1 MHMMQVT
8 KSFAREVMLEAH
20 VDEVAAV
27 LVASRAPGH
36 NPRVDKI
43 LDFDVATR
51 FDDADGVVE
60 GLRVAEVQL
69 RTSKNADD
77 WEGALRTIRPPPDC
91 SCPGLQPPDADNGD
105 SDDTQRASAAAAACD
120 KSARAAHSAS
130 CSAAASMSPALAET
144 ASKANGGGCGARASQ
159 SAVRGAQRAAVAN
172 RALTAEQH
180 EQVLAAARP
189 AAQKANFEQGPD
201 DLVKGKAQALTKSQK
216 KKQKRQR
223 KEMREA
229 QAAGK
234 ENVVV

>member
-1 MHMMQVT
+1 M
-8 KSFAREVMLEAH
+8 
-20 VDEVAAV
+20 

-43 LDFDVATR
+43 LDYDVATR

-91 SCPGLQPPDADNGD
+91 SCPGLHPPDADDGD
-105 SDDTQRASAAAAACD
+105 SDDAQRASAAAAAFD
-120 KSARAAHSAS
+120 KSARAAHAAS
-130 CSAAASMSPALAET
+130 CSAAALTSPALAET
-144 ASKANGGGCGARASQ
+144 AGAASGGESGARAS
-159 SAVRGAQRAAVAN
+159 RGAPRAAVASSVS
-172 RALTAEQH
+172 TAGQH

-189 AAQKANFEQGPD
+189 AAQKASFAQVAD
-201 DLVKGKAQALTKSQK
+201 DLVKCKAQALTKSQK

-223 KEMREA
+223 KEIREA